1 MHKITLLL
9 ILVFSFSIEAKVQL
23 TEEYLKTLA
32 KGGSPRLDEIEAAF
46 QSSLIRLGETKEG
59 YAPELFGK
67 GSYAE
72 TNERALIE
80 FSPVFSPVKQVHLG
94 VRQNFSQGVDTSVS
108 VITDQRSA
116 SSPFIGT
123 LNNATTTTLAFTM
136 RVDLW
141 RDLFGRMSKAKIE
154 NSQLEVKRAQIE
166 KEIQEKTFHISL
178 RRLYWSLVANDLSL
192 KTSQKLLKTAQ
203 KQAREASERLKN
215 AVAEA
220 DEVARYNAQVSSR
233 EGNITYLKYQ
243 RELYLTQLK
252 NLLPEL
258 SDKDIVI
265 ENYDVEKA
273 FSDVLSCTFQI
284 SQGQQTPYQYTKYD
298 ELVTLLKKIKEYS
311 RIENSRYSDID
322 VKLFGT
328 VKATGVSLSDA
339 TTGETPLNLRG
350 SYGGSFEDMTD
361 RNRTGY
367 EVGIEFNMP
376 LGETKEKTQKSKE
389 LYDEKRLI
397 SAINSTNARVMNT
410 HREFVKT
417 IKMLN
422 EVITSQRVT
431 TQQLE
436 KRLKGM
442 QKKYEQARVSVNDLI
457 MDQDALL
464 QSELATI
471 DIQLQILNSIFDYLV
486 IFPDTPCAFNRI

>member
-1 MHKITLLL
+1 MHKSFLILL
-9 ILVFSFSIEAKVQL
+9 ISFSFSIGAKVQL
-23 TEEYLKTLA
+23 SEVYLKSLA
-32 KGGSPRLDEIEAAF
+32 EGGSPRLDEIEAAF
-46 QSSLIRLGETKEG
+46 QSSLIRSGEIKEV

-67 GSYAE
+67 GAYEE

-80 FSPVFSPVKQVHLG
+80 FAPVFSPVKQVHLG
-94 VRQNFSQGVDTSVS
+94 VRQNFSQGIDTSVR

-136 RVDLW
+136 RMDLW
-141 RDLFGRMSKAKIE
+141 RDLFGRMSKAKLE
-154 NSQLEVKRAQIE
+154 NSNLEVKKAQIE
-166 KEIQEKTFHISL
+166 KEIQEKTFYISL

-192 KTSQKLLKTAQ
+192 KTSQELLKTAK
-203 KQAREASERLKN
+203 KQARDASERLRN
-215 AVAEA
+215 SIAEA

-243 RELYLTQLK
+243 KELYLTQLK

-258 SDKDIVI
+258 SDKEI
-265 ENYDVEKA
+265 EIGSYDVDKT
-273 FSDVLSCTFQI
+273 FSEVLNCTFEI
-284 SQGQQTPYQYTKYD
+284 SQNKQTPFNHTKYD
-298 ELVTLLKKIKEYS
+298 ELVSLLKKMREYS
-311 RIENSRYSDID
+311 RVENSRYADVD

-328 VKATGVSLSDA
+328 VKATGVSLSDSS
-339 TTGETPLNLRG
+339 TGQTPLNLKG

-367 EVGIEFNMP
+367 EIGIEFNMP
-376 LGETKEKTQKSKE
+376 LGQTKERTQKSKE
-389 LYDEKRLI
+389 LYDEKRLL
-397 SAINSTNARVMNT
+397 SAISSTSTKVINT
-410 HREFVKT
+410 HLEFVRT
-417 IKMLN
+417 IKLLN

-464 QSELATI
+464 QSELTTI